1 MDTILWIIGGI
12 ISLLVGLFQF
22 IIAAWMIVVIYQL
35 IFNRDKVAA
44 MGENYIK
51 AWEGASKGD
60 K

>member
-1 MDTILWIIGGI
+1 MDTIIWILAGI
-12 ISLLVGLFQF
+12 VSLLVGLFQF

-51 AWEGASKGD
+51 AWEEASK
-60 K
+60 